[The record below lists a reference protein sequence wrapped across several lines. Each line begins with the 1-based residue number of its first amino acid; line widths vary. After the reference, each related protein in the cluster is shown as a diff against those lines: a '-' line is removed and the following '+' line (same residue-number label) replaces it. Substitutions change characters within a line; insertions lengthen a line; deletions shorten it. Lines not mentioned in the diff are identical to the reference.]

1 MAKRKPR
8 AIPALEW
15 VSAIIGFFIALA
27 LLGFLAVQAV
37 REAEPLPPA
46 LEAVAVS
53 LHRAGGQ
60 YIVGV
65 EVRNASPA
73 TGAGVQ
79 VQGILKQGGS
89 EVEESATTISYVP
102 GNSHRRAG
110 LIFTRDPRAHQ
121 LDLRITG
128 YELP

>member
-1 MAKRKPR
+1 MAKRKQR

-27 LLGFLAVQAV
+27 LLGFLAVQAI
-37 REAEPLPPA
+37 REAEPLPPT

-53 LHRAGGQ
+53 LHRAGGH

-65 EVRNASPA
+65 EIRNASPA

-79 VQGILKQGGS
+79 VQGTLRQGGS
-89 EVEESATTISYVP
+89 AVEESATTISYVP
-102 GNSHRRAG
+102 GNSYRRAG
-110 LIFTRDPRAHQ
+110 LVFTRDPRAHQ
-121 LDLRITG
+121 LDLRVTG